1 MQNQQD
7 KQSLRSS
14 DLKTKQ
20 GRLGS
25 LRQFKNLTLPF
36 VPDFKEERTQKF
48 TTIVLTVITLSFFGI
63 FAINPTISTILRLQR
78 ELEDDKLVDAKLAE
92 KIQNI
97 STLQKKYASLQADL
111 PIILSAIPQ
120 NAEVPLFAAQTQGV
134 AKNSNVAIEN
144 FQTFEVETGKS
155 ATRKYASFSFALSVS
170 GSYNDLYKFLTTLAN
185 MQRVVAIDLLSLTKK
200 TGNSQLEL
208 AIKGKAFFSQ

>member
-1 MQNQQD
+1 MQNQG
-7 KQSLRSS
+7 KQ
-14 DLKTKQ
+14 TKQ
-20 GRLGS
+20 GLRLGS
-25 LRQFKNLTLPF
+25 LRQFKNLALPF

-48 TTIVLTVITLSFFGI
+48 TTIVLTVMTLSFFGI

-78 ELEDDKLVDAKLAE
+78 ELEDNKLVDTKLAQ

-97 STLQKKYASLQADL
+97 STLQKKYTFLQSDL

-120 NAEVPLFAAQTQGV
+120 KAEVPLFAAQIQGV

-144 FQTFEVETGKS
+144 FQTFEVEVEAS
-155 ATRKYASFSFALSVS
+155 ARKYSSFSFALSVS

-200 TGNSQLEL
+200 TGSSQLEF
-208 AIKGKAFFSQ
+208 AIKGKTFFSQ

>member
-1 MQNQQD
+1 MQNQG
-7 KQSLRSS
+7 KI
-14 DLKTKQ
+14 KQ
-20 GRLGS
+20 GLGLGS
-25 LRQFKNLTLPF
+25 LRQFKNLALPF

-48 TTIVLTVITLSFFGI
+48 TTIVLTVMTLSFFGI

-78 ELEDDKLVDAKLAE
+78 ELEDNKLVDTKLAQ

-97 STLQKKYASLQADL
+97 STLQKKYTSLQGDL

-120 NAEVPLFAAQTQGV
+120 NAEVPLFAAQIQGV
-134 AKNSNVAIEN
+134 AKNSNVSIEN
-144 FQTFEVETGKS
+144 FQTFEVEVEKS
-155 ATRKYASFSFALSVS
+155 ASKYLSFSFALSVS

-200 TGNSQLEL
+200 TGNSQFEL
-208 AIKGKAFFSQ
+208 AIKGKTFFSK